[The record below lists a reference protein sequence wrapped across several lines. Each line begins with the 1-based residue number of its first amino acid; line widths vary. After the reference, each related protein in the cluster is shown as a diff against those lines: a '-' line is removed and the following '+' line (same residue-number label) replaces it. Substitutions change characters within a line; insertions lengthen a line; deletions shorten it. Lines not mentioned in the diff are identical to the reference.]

1 MIESRRGSNTL
12 ARDIKPKPGCEGFR
26 RSGNRTPGRSGKR
39 RAWVLGFV
47 HLLIA
52 GHLIHWWVTGRTLS
66 PIEPS
71 ESMYTLEN
79 GQVNA
84 GFIFFVVAILSTAV
98 LGRWFCG
105 WACHMVALQDLCGWM
120 MKKVGITP
128 RPFRSRLLSL
138 IPFILA
144 FYMFLWPTFKR
155 EVFPIVESFL
165 PGVTT
170 WFAPVKA
177 WPGFSN
183 HLFVEDF
190 WATFPSVI
198 VSIPFFLICGFVVV
212 YLLGA
217 KGFCT
222 YGCPYGA
229 FFNIAD
235 RVSPMRIVADMSKC
249 ESCGLCTAHCT
260 SNVQISRE
268 IRVHEQVVDPGCM
281 KCLDCVDVCP
291 NSVLSFG
298 LGKPGLLASNGPE
311 AKKVARKSHLSWGGE
326 LALALVFALSWF
338 SWRGVYEQVPLLM
351 ATGIALMVT
360 FLGWKAAQLLK
371 EKDVAL
377 QQQPLRRSG
386 RWTSSG
392 KWVLVAAFLCL
403 TMTVSAGKSRWDLQ
417 QSSQWMEK
425 AAVNLDQVFL
435 PGKPPVPAEAIT
447 AAESALGFLHSQL
460 SVTRGGFALFEPE
473 GTRLEE
479 RLGYMS
485 AVSGDLAAAKR
496 WWSSAL
502 DEPLEPSHDL
512 VLRFGQLIEK
522 QDGPK
527 ALADWLNS
535 SRDRWGLLPP
545 LVTLRGILAQKQATA
560 SVQNGSYFAAALHLE
575 ALIPWIGPNP
585 GLIDDMGRL
594 LDSAVPSQEVDEMRL
609 RLTQIRSNSVS
620 PGPSSGV
627 IEED

>member
-1 MIESRRGSNTL
+1 MV
-12 ARDIKPKPGCEGFR
+12 RDSKPKSGCEGFR

-52 GHLIHWWVTGRTLS
+52 GHLIHWWVTGKTLS

-120 MKKVGITP
+120 MKKIGITP
-128 RPFRSRLLSL
+128 RPFRSRLLSWV
-138 IPFILA
+138 PFILA

-155 EVFPIVESFL
+155 EAFPLLESFL
-165 PGVTT
+165 PGLTT
-170 WFAPVKA
+170 WFSPVKA

-190 WATFPSVI
+190 WATFPSII

-268 IRVHEQVVDPGCM
+268 IKVHQQVVDPGCM

-298 LGKPGLLASNGPE
+298 FGKPGLIASKGPE
-311 AKKVARKSHLSWGGE
+311 AQKIARKSHLSWAGE
-326 LALALVFALSWF
+326 ILLAVVFVLSWF
-338 SWRGVYEQVPLLM
+338 SWRGVYEQIPLLM

-360 FLGWKAAQLLK
+360 FLCWKSAQLLSGS
-371 EKDVAL
+371 DVSL
-377 QQQPLRRSG
+377 QQQPLQRSG
-386 RWTSSG
+386 KMTSGG
-392 KWVLVAAFLCL
+392 KWILLTTSLCVA
-403 TMTVSAGKSRWDLQ
+403 MTVSAGKSRWDLQ
-417 QSSQWMEK
+417 QSSQEMEK
-425 AAVNLDQVFL
+425 AAVNLDQVLL
-435 PGKPPVPAEAIT
+435 PGKPPVPTESVT
-447 AAESALGFLHSQL
+447 AAKVALGFLQSQL
-460 SVTRGGFALFEPE
+460 SVTRGGWALFEPE

-485 AVSGDLAAAKR
+485 AVSGDLVQAKE
-496 WWSSAL
+496 WWGIAL
-502 DEPLEPSHDL
+502 NEPREPSHDL
-512 VLRFGQLIEK
+512 VLRYGQLIEK
-522 QDGPK
+522 QEGPRV
-527 ALADWLNS
+527 LADWLNA

-545 LVTLRGILAQKQATA
+545 LVTLRGLLGQKQATA
-560 SVQNGSYFAAALHLE
+560 SVQNGNYFAAARHLE
-575 ALIPWIGPNP
+575 ALIPWIGANP
-585 GLIDDMGRL
+585 GLLGDMERL
-594 LDSAVPSQEVDEMRL
+594 LDSAIPGPEVDEMRS
-609 RLTQIRSNSVS
+609 RLTRIRSSAAQQGS
-620 PGPSSGV
+620 TPGASQ
-627 IEED
+627 ED

>member
-298 LGKPGLLASNGPE
+298 LGKPGLLASNGPQ

-338 SWRGVYEQVPLLM
+338 SWRGVY
-351 ATGIALMVT
+351 
-360 FLGWKAAQLLK
+360 
-371 EKDVAL
+371 
-377 QQQPLRRSG
+377 
-386 RWTSSG
+386 
-392 KWVLVAAFLCL
+392 
-403 TMTVSAGKSRWDLQ
+403 
-417 QSSQWMEK
+417 
-425 AAVNLDQVFL
+425 
-435 PGKPPVPAEAIT
+435 
-447 AAESALGFLHSQL
+447 
-460 SVTRGGFALFEPE
+460 
-473 GTRLEE
+473 
-479 RLGYMS
+479 
-485 AVSGDLAAAKR
+485 
-496 WWSSAL
+496 
-502 DEPLEPSHDL
+502 
-512 VLRFGQLIEK
+512 
-522 QDGPK
+522 
-527 ALADWLNS
+527 
-535 SRDRWGLLPP
+535 
-545 LVTLRGILAQKQATA
+545 
-560 SVQNGSYFAAALHLE
+560 
-575 ALIPWIGPNP
+575 
-585 GLIDDMGRL
+585 
-594 LDSAVPSQEVDEMRL
+594 
-609 RLTQIRSNSVS
+609 
-620 PGPSSGV
+620 
-627 IEED
+627 